1 MQLMAKTTSQALIRL
16 TLCKAGLIRK
26 QSDVFLLLL
35 HTATTLEGTRR
46 GDEPAGFVY
55 TYNFFSYVFSSVNQ
69 LLPL

>member
-1 MQLMAKTTSQALIRL
+1 MKL
-16 TLCKAGLIRK
+16 TLYKAGLRRK

-55 TYNFFSYVFSSVNQ
+55 TYNFFLMCFQV
-69 LLPL
+69 